1 MALLDRGYQDGR
13 LCYLG
18 IVAASRAPSRE
29 RLGLWEGSADGEGEG
44 LVGGQ
49 LGSAC
54 LFVAE
59 LGC

>member
-1 MALLDRGYQDGR
+1 MALLDRGYQDG

-18 IVAASRAPSRE
+18 VVVASRVSSRE

-44 LVGGQ
+44 LVGVQ